1 MKRAARPHA
10 YFPVHLTS
18 SILQEKQERPE
29 IRSSGAEMFSL
40 TSEIYYMH
48 TELCKNVFN
57 HLSLRQLDRDSGCGA
72 VLPYSEFRESP
83 ETTQVS
89 GRVSWEEV
97 CLLLIQVRFKLFL
110 SVLRPL
116 GLKVQKQKSSA
127 IPALP
132 LKWYRRDFTT
142 PFKTVG
148 FLQTEVFEAPHWSE
162 KYHHKWFLVRKC
174 TAVWILALEEWS
186 LEESEPI
193 PGIISGPG
201 SAYFDGSV
209 RLKLGQTTCW
219 PHFARVFLMTA
230 PKPNNIHRQHMHAR
244 YIISNFC
251 YDKVRCT
258 FHFLYNLSV
267 QVYVCLLL
275 TSFNNHRCHLW
286 VTLIL
291 SCQWEGCKSPSSIVK
306 ALFWLS
312 LHSLRRLS
320 LLSPLSCRL
329 GVTVTWMLTL
339 KRWRGTAGWHGGG
352 THFVSRT
359 SPLARVLSL
368 ISLSV
373 NKEKTTNGF

>member
-72 VLPYSEFRESP
+72 VLPYLLYSEFRESP

-89 GRVSWEEV
+89 GRVSWEVV

-110 SVLRPL
+110 SVLRPP

-132 LKWYRRDFTT
+132 LKWYARDFTT

-230 PKPNNIHRQHMHAR
+230 PKPNNIHRQHMHAS
-244 YIISNFC
+244 YIISNLC
-251 YDKVRCT
+251 YDKDPVRCKR

-267 QVYVCLLL
+267 QVYVCPLF
-275 TSFNNHRCHLW
+275 TSFNNHQCHLW

-291 SCQWEGCKSPSSIVK
+291 SCLWEGCKSPSSILK

-320 LLSPLSCRL
+320 LLSPLSALLSSGCHCDLNVNTEEVERDGRL
-329 GVTVTWMLTL
+329 TW
-339 KRWRGTAGWHGGG
+339 WGG
-352 THFVSRT
+352 HILFEDVPPRQSVI
-359 SPLARVLSL
+359 SHLS
-368 ISLSV
+368 
-373 NKEKTTNGF
+373 FR